1 MKPEEEKFRGLV
13 NELKRRKQHVLAK
26 AVESAIGY
34 CLENGVLYLQYAQ
47 PTLTSISARMLLDSQ
62 WKLTLDAAAMQ
73 IGVKVQVL

>member
-34 CLENGVLYLQYAQ
+34 CLENGVLYL
-47 PTLTSISARMLLDSQ
+47 
-62 WKLTLDAAAMQ
+62 
-73 IGVKVQVL
+73 